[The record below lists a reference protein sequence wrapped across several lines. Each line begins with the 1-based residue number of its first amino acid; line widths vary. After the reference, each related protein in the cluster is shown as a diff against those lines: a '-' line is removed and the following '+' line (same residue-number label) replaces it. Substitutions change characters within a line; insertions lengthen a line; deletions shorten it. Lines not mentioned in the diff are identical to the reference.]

1 LTAVPD
7 GTNIV
12 PYRILGKGVAMSN
25 LAIINTDE
33 PEYTSDLDFNEDER
47 RDLAKEVT
55 SVFKA
60 WKLSTAEQAMVL
72 GITTVGRTTITRYA
86 HGQPL
91 PQNYDILWR
100 VGNLL
105 AIFYLLR
112 SYNVNNADKADK
124 WVTTPNVAVNGARPV
139 DLMKSPNGV
148 GSIRAWLE
156 AYGAR

>member
-1 LTAVPD
+1 
-7 GTNIV
+7 
-12 PYRILGKGVAMSN
+12 MSN

-33 PEYTSDLDFNEDER
+33 PEHASDLDFDEDER

-55 SVFKA
+55 SIFKA

-72 GITTVGRTTITRYA
+72 GINTVGRTTITRFS

-91 PQNYDILWR
+91 PQNYDLLWR

-112 SYNVNNADKADK
+112 SYNVNNPDKADK
-124 WVTTPNVAVNGARPV
+124 WVSTPNVAVNGARPV

>member
-1 LTAVPD
+1 
-7 GTNIV
+7 
-12 PYRILGKGVAMSN
+12 MSN

-33 PEYTSDLDFNEDER
+33 PEHAADLDFDEDER

-55 SVFKA
+55 SIFKA

-72 GITTVGRTTITRYA
+72 GITTVGRTTITRFS
-86 HGQPL
+86 HGHPL
-91 PQNYDILWR
+91 PQSYDLLWR

-112 SYNVNNADKADK
+112 SYNVNNPGKADK
-124 WVTTPNVAVNGARPV
+124 WVTTPNVAVNGVRPV

-148 GSIRAWLE
+148 GSILWLLLVLLLDQL
-156 AYGAR
+156 